1 MNIALYLQCHIKV
14 NIYVMEQ
21 EQKKINSNASASNPV
36 AMEERR
42 RELSQRIDKALN
54 RIIRAER
61 LSVVIGMGLVTLALW
76 LSFYRPVGMYMGCK
90 LILLSATALIFM
102 LKSTIDL
109 KSLGS
114 IKNAVS
120 FKEQLDVVARYRK
133 RESLSQWLL
142 AAFLLLYVMVDVLRE
157 KSVFMTVFAA
167 GCILLVLFLFI
178 TTYKNTSRYQRVM
191 DLENDVRELAEME
204 Q

>member
-1 MNIALYLQCHIKV
+1 MDM
-14 NIYVMEQ
+14 MEQ

-54 RIIRAER
+54 RIIRTER

-142 AAFLLLYVMVDVLRE
+142 AAFLALYVMVDVLQE
-157 KSVFMTVFAA
+157 KSVFMTVFAT